1 MKSEV
6 TKRLLV
12 RLSLITNVFGAL
24 VATGNVNLPSSN
36 HIRSTRDLLLAVISS
51 SKRSRVLLPINSLLC
66 HARWLQHFCAPPHQ
80 SPICES

>member
-51 SKRSRVLLPINSLLC
+51 SKRSRVLLPINSCPPLPCTLAAALLC
-66 HARWLQHFCAPPHQ
+66 
-80 SPICES
+80 SPTSITDM